1 MHAGIRCKL
10 RSIRHD
16 QHYSVIRRLGV
27 CSVHANIGNP
37 GWLPSSSE
45 LFPRSK
51 SDVLGGCRRRDGCS
65 PKTFTRGCLSIFAGR
80 ILIFLKQ
87 RVERARRQR
96 RLAGSRSRCPPER
109 SPGFGGSPATA
120 GVLAVRQDPCKDPNL
135 LEPPSVLSNWVS
147 RKNTERSFRIQHWLA
162 SPINATPR
170 PET

>member
-1 MHAGIRCKL
+1 MQVFGASCDQFVTI
-10 RSIRHD
+10 SITLLSEGWVCA
-16 QHYSVIRRLGV
+16 QCTQTSVIQVGFLLAPSCFLGPNLTSWV
-27 CSVHANIGNP
+27 GAG
-37 GWLPSSSE
+37 
-45 LFPRSK
+45 
-51 SDVLGGCRRRDGCS
+51 
-65 PKTFTRGCLSIFAGR
+65 GCLSIFAGR